1 MSYYTMVAFTWD
13 DREYQAKHNQP
24 FSFELVKPIA
34 EEWAIE
40 YDCSVEGVLEDL
52 EIMMKGTWSTGFNG
66 LYAGLILNLFDTISE
81 KFPDV
86 RFIVRGMGEEYTDLW
101 LRELLAGKC
110 LFGVGPFER
119 DEESGWRE

>member
-1 MSYYTMVAFTWD
+1 MVAFTWD
-13 DREYQAKHNQP
+13 DREYQAKHNQQ
-24 FSFELVKPIA
+24 FSFELVKPIV

-52 EIMMKGTWSTGFNG
+52 EKMMKSTWSIGFNG
-66 LYAGLILNLFDTISE
+66 LYSGLILNLFDTLSE
-81 KFPDV
+81 KFPDI
-86 RFIVRGMGEEYTDLW
+86 RFIVRGMGEETTDFW

-119 DEESGWRE
+119 DDENGWRE